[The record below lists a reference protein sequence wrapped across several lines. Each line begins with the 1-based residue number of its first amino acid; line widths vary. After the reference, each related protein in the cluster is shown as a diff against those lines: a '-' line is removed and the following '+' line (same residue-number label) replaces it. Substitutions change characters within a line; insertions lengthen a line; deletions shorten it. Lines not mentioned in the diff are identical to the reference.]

1 MTTFR
6 TVPVDEALR
15 IIQTWAHLDWPIT
28 HDQALGVRDH
38 LGWTS
43 SPDNERLVTTNLG
56 LRRPNDCRISFSDGL
71 LANIDFDLSE
81 LAPLE
86 ASPNVIAQCRAAHQ
100 AYLDALTTRYGTP
113 EHQGERRGFTSHHW
127 TLANHAE
134 ITLVG
139 GDDLIGIGIISPEWA
154 EIERIVEESGF
165 WDHEPGEPWDQ

>member
-15 IIQTWAHLDWPIT
+15 VIQTWAHLDRPIT
-28 HDQALGVRDH
+28 HGQALGVRDH

-43 SPDNERLVTTNLG
+43 ATRNEGLLTTHLGFGPD
-56 LRRPNDCRISFSDGL
+56 DCTISFSDGL

-81 LAPLE
+81 LAPPD
-86 ASPNVIAQCRAAHQ
+86 ASPEVTTRCRAAHQ
-100 AYLDALTTRYGTP
+100 AYLDALTALYGTP
-113 EHQGERRGFTSHHW
+113 EDWGEHRGFTSHHW
-127 TLANHAE
+127 TLPNQAE
-134 ITLVG
+134 ITLTG
-139 GDDLIGIGIISPEWA
+139 GGRLIGIGITSPEWA